1 MKKLLIIAIAL
12 IFATVAMAAD
22 NPTDK
27 GSVILNGN
35 ASFSSVSIDSLM
47 GDESVT
53 TINII
58 PSIGFFIA
66 PNIMVG
72 GDLEYIKV
80 SYSDVSASSFGIGP
94 TVGYY
99 FNMDNT
105 RLDAKGAIY
114 PYIKGFFI
122 WTTTSPDLETDL
134 DIGDTTIT
142 TGEDMPKLKTTTYG
156 FEGGLIF
163 MLSNSVG
170 ADFNLRYSF
179 DSYKIDMPDV
189 EGEESI
195 DGHTLNIGVGITAF
209 IY

>member
-1 MKKLLIIAIAL
+1 MKLITIIAAVL
-12 IFATVAMAAD
+12 LLAMTLTAAD

-27 GSVILNGN
+27 GSMMLNGN
-35 ASFSSVSIDSLM
+35 ASFTSVSLDSLTD
-47 GDESVT
+47 DESLT

-72 GDLEYIKV
+72 GDLEYIKL
-80 SYSDVSASSFGIGP
+80 SYGDVSASSFGIGP

-99 FNMDNT
+99 FNMDKT

-122 WTTTSPDLETDL
+122 WTTTSPSLEEDME
-134 DIGDTTIT
+134 IGDTVIT
-142 TGEDMPKLKTTTYG
+142 ADDEMPKLKTTTYG

-170 ADFNLRYSF
+170 ADFNVRYSI
-179 DSYKIDMPDV
+179 DKYKPDI
-189 EGEESI
+189 EGEDTESV
-195 DGHTLNIGVGITAF
+195 DGNTLNIGVGITAF